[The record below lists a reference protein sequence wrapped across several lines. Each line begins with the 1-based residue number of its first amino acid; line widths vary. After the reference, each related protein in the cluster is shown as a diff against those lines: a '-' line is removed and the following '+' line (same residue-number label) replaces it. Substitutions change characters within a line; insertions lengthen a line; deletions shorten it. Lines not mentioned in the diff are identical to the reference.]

1 MKILLIVPDK
11 KGFSTEGLQSLGIGM
26 IAAVLQRAGH
36 DVAIRDMTVQ
46 PSDDEDFAG
55 CLDAFQPDM
64 VGFTVVTATACR
76 VYDELI
82 PLVRRYSPACLVLLG
97 GAHPTAMPDEA
108 LQYADM
114 VVRGEGEETVVELC
128 GNLERLAAVNGI
140 SYRSAGGIVHNPPR
154 EFIRNLDELPFPA
167 RELLP
172 PLSSYGGLP
181 SVRGRIVGNLSTSR
195 GCYGRCKFCYNAIF
209 GRKSRYRSA
218 ENILDEWELL
228 VRKHGAEVITISDDH
243 FTSNPKR
250 VELICSELERRGLH
264 TIPWTCSNGI
274 RVETATVEMLS
285 RMKSAGCQA
294 VAFGIES
301 GSQQVLDLMDKRIT
315 LEKIRTAVTNARKAG
330 IRTITGFFMLGTPW
344 DTLESMQETITFS
357 KSLPLDYAQF
367 AIATPYPGTEMH
379 DMVKD
384 CLTGVPYSLYGAHEG
399 TLYFR
404 HKTLSDQQILDSFK
418 DAYRSFYLRPE
429 MVVRHLR
436 RILLSPS
443 TLGSYLGGLKTF
455 IIGK

>member
-26 IAAVLQRAGH
+26 IAAVLNRAGH
-36 DVAIRDMTVQ
+36 DVTIRDLTVEPADNGKLALYLAALQ
-46 PSDDEDFAG
+46 AD
-55 CLDAFQPDM
+55 L

-82 PLVRRYSPACLVLLG
+82 PLVRNHSPASLVILG
-97 GAHPTAMPDEA
+97 GAHPTAMPDES
-108 LQYADM
+108 LQYADI

-128 GNLERLAAVNGI
+128 GNLERLDTVNGI
-140 SYRSAGGIVHNPPR
+140 SYCTASGTVHNPPR
-154 EFIRNLDELPFPA
+154 EFIQNLDQLPFPA
-167 RELLP
+167 RELFP

-181 SVRGRIVGNLSTSR
+181 SVRGKIVGNLSTSR
-195 GCYGRCKFCYNAIF
+195 ACYGRCKFCYNAIF

-228 VRKHGAEVITISDDH
+228 VRKHSAEVITISDDH

-264 TIPWTCSNGI
+264 KTPWTCSNGI

-285 RMKSAGCQA
+285 RMKSAGCQG

-315 LEKIRTAVTNARKAG
+315 LDKIRNAVTNARKSG
-330 IRTITGFFMLGTPW
+330 ISTVTGFFMLGTPW
-344 DTLESMQETITFS
+344 DTLESMQETIAFS

-379 DMVKD
+379 EMVKD
-384 CLTGVPYSLYGAHEG
+384 CLNGVPYSLYGAHEG

-404 HKTLSDQQILDSFK
+404 HPTLSDKQILDSFK
-418 DAYRSFYLRPE
+418 DA
-429 MVVRHLR
+429 
-436 RILLSPS
+436 
-443 TLGSYLGGLKTF
+443 
-455 IIGK
+455 